1 MQHVRIVKRSYGKQ
15 NRNFYVCAKDT
26 LISAATPSHT
36 LKNAPMIKK
45 LKVKAMKRKKQYEVY
60 VKGKKEKVYPYL
72 LQAQIYLVMRGFC
85 YTGKGYYFLDPQTE
99 IREVIDE

>member
-1 MQHVRIVKRSYGKQ
+1 
-15 NRNFYVCAKDT
+15 
-26 LISAATPSHT
+26 
-36 LKNAPMIKK
+36 
-45 LKVKAMKRKKQYEVY
+45 MKRKKQYEVY